1 MSSKTRLRMTPSQRL
16 TRGLRYTA
24 IGPVDVTMG
33 AVGLGLESARSTAAW
48 AGDRYRNGKLAQQLK
63 EDLAAAQQVLSAE
76 LAAAQEVVAG
86 LPESLSKKPQPNR
99 RRRRVLWIGLG
110 VAALAGGAAAF
121 TVARQSAQPD
131 PSPRPPSV
139 EVTPKV

>member
-48 AGDRYRNGKLAQQLK
+48 AGDRYRNGKLGQQLK
-63 EDLAAAQQVLSAE
+63 EDLAAAQ
-76 LAAAQEVVAG
+76 EVVSG
-86 LPESLSKKPQPNR
+86 LPETLSKKPQPNR
-99 RRRRVLWIGLG
+99 RRRRLLWIGLG

-121 TVARQSAQPD
+121 TVARQSAQPE